1 MVCTKIAAEILIEN
15 LDKYRVSLDTRN
27 NKRVMFDDRNL
38 AAKVWERV
46 AHIIVPG
53 ARKWACYISY

>member
-38 AAKVWERV
+38 AEMLWERV

-53 ARKWACYISY
+53 ARTMELL